1 MCVYMY
7 AFMLIIIS
15 IILASFKKKNLILIA
30 MPFQNVQVVFRKVS
44 MGLLKSSKLEY
55 WKDKLIS

>member
-1 MCVYMY
+1 MY
-7 AFMLIIIS
+7 ECIHICIYDNNNIHHFGL
-15 IILASFKKKNLILIA
+15 FQEKNLILIA

-55 WKDKLIS
+55 